1 MGKRELGCFGHGG
14 NSCRRSAESDLA
26 RILRSSEWGVKV
38 GQGGGDED
46 EVDRSAMPRGLQV
59 AGRPALLPES
69 AGYGARSC
77 TTAARTRPG
86 WRSCARTSC

>member
-1 MGKRELGCFGHGG
+1 V
-14 NSCRRSAESDLA
+14 NLA

-46 EVDRSAMPRGLQV
+46 EVYRSAMPWGRLQV
-59 AGRPALLPES
+59 AGRPALLAES
-69 AGYGARSC
+69 AGSGARSC

-86 WRSCARTSC
+86 WRSCARTSCRSR